1 MKTETTTNLIRM
13 FNKVLASPSS
23 GKLLDFKAVNK
34 VAMPLG
40 YIVAPEACYEA
51 VLSFLEEQYMNPSST
66 FYKTWEDVK
75 SKSSLELCYDQL
87 LHYFSTY
94 GTGFAFGNGYVPNA
108 EVDYVPYTTYKYISA
123 ASRNELF
130 EDCKGMLESGIAMSS
145 QTINILLDYIKEQGF
160 LKDINLDK
168 IKNKEAQC
176 ILSMAK
182 GILPS
187 DEFSMLRVLVY
198 AATGSSMLIKSQA
211 SLDQIKLGANK
222 AEVLLNNID
231 QEKLKKLS
239 RIFLRYKPIFLSL
252 KNDNTKS
259 TINRIRKFA
268 VKYHTPLKAGFWET
282 ILNPADKE
290 EVFTELPKQLE
301 KITAFKKLQV
311 MGGIKTRVNSVN
323 SKGRLFI
330 IRNGSMFVRKNYHS
344 PTDLDYLM
352 KLYQAIEKSVV
363 DELRSK
369 ATTYKT
375 LNGVELAA
383 PTSEKNFLGNFPMG
397 TTVEIG
403 KDAVVGIYWRNEW
416 GVRDYDLHYTNVNGQ
431 SYGWCYG
438 YKNEENS
445 IIFSGDMTNAEPE
458 AAECFLI
465 NGEAPEGRFNV
476 NIFYSSGVKVD
487 KRKLRFFVASAT
499 EKNAERIKKHKKS
512 TGYKFEEAPMV
523 DSDTIKFDSFVEF
536 ENDTDYS
543 EKTLGYVHDGKI
555 YLVDL
560 TSGCRQVTAADMN
573 EIVQEQLKIACDSY
587 VGLERLLQLAGFQ
600 KVGESEDA
608 ELDLTNPAKD
618 QLIKLFA

>member
-1 MKTETTTNLIRM
+1 
-13 FNKVLASPSS
+13 
-23 GKLLDFKAVNK
+23 
-34 VAMPLG
+34 
-40 YIVAPEACYEA
+40 
-51 VLSFLEEQYMNPSST
+51 
-66 FYKTWEDVK
+66 
-75 SKSSLELCYDQL
+75 
-87 LHYFSTY
+87 
-94 GTGFAFGNGYVPNA
+94 
-108 EVDYVPYTTYKYISA
+108 
-123 ASRNELF
+123 
-130 EDCKGMLESGIAMSS
+130 
-145 QTINILLDYIKEQGF
+145 
-160 LKDINLDK
+160 
-168 IKNKEAQC
+168 
-176 ILSMAK
+176 
-182 GILPS
+182 
-187 DEFSMLRVLVY
+187 
-198 AATGSSMLIKSQA
+198 
-211 SLDQIKLGANK
+211 
-222 AEVLLNNID
+222 
-231 QEKLKKLS
+231 
-239 RIFLRYKPIFLSL
+239 
-252 KNDNTKS
+252 
-259 TINRIRKFA
+259 
-268 VKYHTPLKAGFWET
+268 
-282 ILNPADKE
+282 
-290 EVFTELPKQLE
+290 
-301 KITAFKKLQV
+301 

-465 NGEAPEGRFNV
+465 NGEAPEGRLNV
-476 NIFYSSGVKVD
+476 NIFYSSGIKVD